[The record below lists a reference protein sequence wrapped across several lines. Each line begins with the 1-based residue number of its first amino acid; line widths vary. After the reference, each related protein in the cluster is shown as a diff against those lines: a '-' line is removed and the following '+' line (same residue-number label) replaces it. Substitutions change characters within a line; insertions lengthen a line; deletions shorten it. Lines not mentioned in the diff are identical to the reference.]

1 MRQILMAIGLLMTLN
16 LSAGSATNAIGSC
29 LSDSI
34 QLKAVIGE
42 KLSGFE
48 VDNLGY
54 IYLLE
59 SSGRLKKLAPNGD
72 SVGVFNDVRRFGK
85 LYSMDVSNP
94 LKVLLFYKDFGTIV
108 VLDRFLNNRLTI
120 DLRKKQIFQAKA
132 IAQSFDNG
140 VWVYDELEG
149 KLKRLDDG
157 GNLLGET
164 VDFRVIFDDAPSPD
178 FITDADRLVYLY
190 DQAKGLFVLDYFGTL
205 KNKVALLD
213 WMDLQ
218 VIGNRVLGR
227 KGSTLLRYVPGT
239 LELKEQV
246 VPQILEGADKVQ
258 VSMDFLYVLKE
269 GKLHIYSL

>member
-213 WMDLQ
+213 WLDLQ

>member
-1 MRQILMAIGLLMTLN
+1 MRQILMAIGLLMKLN

-213 WMDLQ
+213 WLDLQ

>member
-1 MRQILMAIGLLMTLN
+1 MRQILLAIGLLMTLN

-213 WMDLQ
+213 WLDLQ